1 MERAIEAFDSAVE
14 EARKLLAQECTN
26 TLRGLVEDNVSGEFE
41 FLRHNPGYLYKIYS
55 YKDGKVYKERYVGYS
70 SPTQDERDNRINFAE
85 PEEIEVEQVPFDEIH
100 HGQLR
105 IVAKGLKDLGST
117 YRVIAARA
125 VS

>member
-14 EARKLLAQECTN
+14 QARKLLAQECTN

-41 FLRHNPGYLYKIYS
+41 FLLHNPGYLYKIYS
-55 YKDGKVYKERYVGYS
+55 YKDGKVYMERYIGY
-70 SPTQDERDNRINFAE
+70 SPTQEERDNRINFAE
-85 PEEIEVEQVPFDEIH
+85 PEEIEVEQVPFDQIL

-105 IVAKGLKDLGST
+105 IVAKSLNDLGSA
-117 YRVIAARA
+117 YRAITSRA